1 MDELVI
7 AVPRRAQ
14 RELVLG
20 NLSPSRI
27 SRDSCEVFLLP
38 LRKNLFVR
46 WFLLYYLSFVIEGM
60 VYILN
65 FGVAAYS
72 L

>member
-1 MDELVI
+1 M

-20 NLSPSRI
+20 NLSPSRL
-27 SRDSCEVFLLP
+27 SRDSCEVFPLP
-38 LRKNLFVR
+38 LLKILFVHCL
-46 WFLLYYLSFVIEGM
+46 LLYYLFFVIEGM

-65 FGVAAYS
+65 FGATKYS
-72 L
+72 LQNEL